1 MCLSRVDFV
10 KIDPKDTKWK
20 IGYKVFVKNGAGFCN
35 SILQQH
41 PSFKLHKVNIDPKK
55 DQFIYS
61 LIWRNLSES
70 KLTIPYPNGYHIF
83 EELIPATNYAISS
96 NFEMVFKVKYRK
108 VVARGTEGDK
118 IKVIVAQEMTIEE
131 MITQGE

>member
-20 IGYKVFVKNGAGFCN
+20 IGYKVFTKHPNDDGFYI

-41 PSFKLHKVNIDPKK
+41 PFFKLHKVNIDPKK

-61 LIWRNLSES
+61 LS